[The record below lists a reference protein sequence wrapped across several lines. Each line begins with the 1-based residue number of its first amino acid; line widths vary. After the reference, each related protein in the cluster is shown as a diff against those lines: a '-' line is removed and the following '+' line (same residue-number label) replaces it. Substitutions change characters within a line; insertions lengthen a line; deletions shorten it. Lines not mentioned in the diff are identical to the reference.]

1 MKNKQLNKERN
12 KQKKNRIPGFRAP
25 SSLKRVRA
33 CARVHVRVC
42 VRVCPRHAIAPRAQK
57 YPSMSLALT
66 STRLSASSSLT
77 TSAWLLSAARIRAVL
92 QQNGAWHHTHKK
104 QTPRDTKP
112 HAGAHARGCACE
124 DQTCPHLMSQFKT
137 NRTHS

>member
-1 MKNKQLNKERN
+1 MKNKIEI
-12 KQKKNRIPGFRAP
+12 NRIPGFRAP

-57 YPSMSLALT
+57 YPSLSLVLT
-66 STRLSASSSLT
+66 STRSSASSSLT
-77 TSAWLLSAARIRAVL
+77 TSARLLAAAQYRAVRL
-92 QQNGAWHHTHKK
+92 RQNGARHHTHKR
-104 QTPRDTKP
+104 QTPRDIKP
-112 HAGAHARGCACE
+112 HAGAHARGCTCE
-124 DQTCPHLMSQFKT
+124 DQTCPHLMTQFKT